1 MPPIRKAV
9 LPVAGLGTRF
19 LPATKAVPKELL
31 PLVDKPLIGYAIE
44 EALASGIEEFIIV
57 TARGKE
63 AIADHFDAD
72 AALVE
77 RLRADG
83 KDGLADTVEAARL
96 PADRVTFVR
105 QQEALGLGH
114 AIWCARR
121 FVGGE
126 PFAVIL
132 PDDVVLSDQPCLG
145 QMIEAYE
152 NVGGNMAA
160 VMEVPWEQVKR
171 YGILEPADGDGGN
184 GRLTRAVGLR
194 EKPAPEDAASNQAV
208 IGRYVLDPA
217 VFDALDR
224 QTRGSG
230 GEIQITDAMAACLDR
245 VSFHGFRFEGTRY
258 DCGAKD
264 GFLEATVAFALAH
277 DELRPAMRRI
287 LAAFADQA
295 AEAA

>member
-1 MPPIRKAV
+1 MPSIRKAV

-44 EALASGIEEFIIV
+44 EALASGIEEFILV
-57 TARGKE
+57 TARGKD

-77 RLRADG
+77 KLRADG
-83 KDGLADTVEAARL
+83 KDGLADAVESARL

-105 QQEALGLGH
+105 QHEALGLGH

-132 PDDVVLSDQPCLG
+132 PDDVVLADQPCLG
-145 QMIEAYE
+145 QMIDAYDS
-152 NVGGNMAA
+152 VGGNMAA

-171 YGILEPADGDGGN
+171 YGILEPAGGDV

-208 IGRYVLDPA
+208 IGRYILDPA
-217 VFDALDR
+217 VFDELDR
-224 QTRGSG
+224 QNRGSG

-245 VSFHGFRFEGTRY
+245 VPFHGFRFEGTRY

-277 DELRPAMRRI
+277 EELRPAMQRI

-295 AEAA
+295 TAAA